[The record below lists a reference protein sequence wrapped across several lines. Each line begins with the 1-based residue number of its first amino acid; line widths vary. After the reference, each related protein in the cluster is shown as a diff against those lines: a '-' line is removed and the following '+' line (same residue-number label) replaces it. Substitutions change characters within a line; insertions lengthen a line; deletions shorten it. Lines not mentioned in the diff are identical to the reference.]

1 MLMYTK
7 LQPSLID
14 IDPDDAFSRIPYE
27 KGSLLLRYLETLV
40 TGGAGAMQAWLAC
53 YFKAF
58 SGRSVTTRE
67 ALDHFR
73 AFFQGDAER
82 LAGVEWDAWLSKPG
96 LPPFDPR
103 GVLDMS
109 IADRA
114 RARAV
119 AWADSSAACDGE
131 DMSKVTARELMYSLD
146 VIING
151 EEGVGAVLNVDRL
164 NYLDKVHSLSSSRNV
179 EVAFRFIMLLL
190 RLRAPS
196 GTAAA
201 AQFLGSHGRG
211 L

>member
-1 MLMYTK
+1 MYTK
-7 LQPSLID
+7 LQPSLTD
-14 IDPDDAFSRIPYE
+14 VDPDDAFSRIPYE

-40 TGGAGAMQAWLAC
+40 TGGAGAMQRWLTC

-67 ALDHFR
+67 AMDHFR
-73 AFFQGDAER
+73 TFFQGDAER
-82 LAGVEWDAWLSKPG
+82 LAEVEWDVWLNRPG

-119 AWADSSAACDGE
+119 AWADAGAACDGE
-131 DMSKVTARELMYSLD
+131 DMSKVSARELMYTLD

-151 EEGVGAVLNVDRL
+151 DGGVGAALDVERL
-164 NYLDKVHSLSSSRNV
+164 THLDQVHVLSSSRNV
-179 EVAFRFIMLLL
+179 ELAFRFIMLLL
-190 RLRAPS
+190 RVRAPS
-196 GTAAA
+196 GAAAA
-201 AQFLGSHGRG
+201 AQFLGRHGRG